1 MVSATE
7 YPIYALTQRPMAM
20 YHSWG
25 SQNPWLRQIHGHNPL
40 FVSGQIALEHDLKEG
55 DWVWV
60 RSHHGKICVPV
71 AVMHALNANTVW
83 TWNAI
88 GKRKGAW
95 QLDADAPE
103 ASKGFLLNHLI
114 HELLPEKGDGLRWAN
129 SDPITGQAAWYDLKV
144 SISKAADGQ
153 TGIYPEF
160 PELKAPGGLPKAAST
175 LSYGSQFQPEKGG
188 SQ

>member
-1 MVSATE
+1 MVSE
-7 YPIYALTQRPMAM
+7 SEFPIYALTQRPMAM

-40 FVSGQIALEHDLKEG
+40 FVSSEIARQHTITDD

-60 RSHHGKICVPV
+60 RSYHGRIKVQAV
-71 AVMHALNANTVW
+71 VMHALNPNTVW

-95 QLDADAPE
+95 QLDPDAPE
-103 ASKGFLLNHLI
+103 VNKGFLLNHLI
-114 HELLPEKGDGLRWAN
+114 HELLPERGDGLRWAN

-144 SISKAADGQ
+144 SIEKADPDDPGV
-153 TGIYPEF
+153 YPEF
-160 PELKAPGGLPKAAST
+160 PPIEAPGNLVKPAST
-175 LSYGSQFQPEKGG
+175 VTYGMQFQTKKGER
-188 SQ
+188 S